1 MSENPLEGAAAG
13 AFGTVTAE
21 MIGELVLANSH
32 KIAGDVVDR
41 LEDEK
46 IPLTRENIQNAVR
59 EELTH
64 KTDFVKLLTSGVA
77 FMTGQDVSTANFT
90 AATAVDHNLSQ
101 MAFQITEG
109 EVYDILKKEGI
120 EITAGSIPA
129 VSFEEALITELKEE
143 GAKDTEGVLGQ
154 GNNSLFL
161 DFSDLFSS
169 RAVLTDAE
177 RFQSMQATTLYDR
190 DPNVC
195 NPRNFLIDEYE
206 KVLLYS
212 PKAYVGNIYPR
223 VLQSSAT
230 LSNYSAAAEC
240 TAHDSIN
247 NRARWALQTQL
258 LQYGINFGY
267 SELNLRA
274 ANSAE
279 FSYQIHE
286 SAFQFSN
293 NVSTIRHFPWWLLT
307 QYDVPEYGRIIG
319 EWVYRPTSIFSGL
332 GAGLSELARTQSY
345 ENANAAFTTVYN
357 QEMNRK
363 DSLGCRTINWTIET
377 TNSPHGID
385 ALPWYGRYFLR
396 PLIDGASFVTS
407 PLYK

>member
-1 MSENPLEGAAAG
+1 MA
-13 AFGTVTAE
+13 
-21 MIGELVLANSH
+21 
-32 KIAGDVVDR
+32 
-41 LEDEK
+41 
-46 IPLTRENIQNAVR
+46 
-59 EELTH
+59 
-64 KTDFVKLLTSGVA
+64 
-77 FMTGQDVSTANFT
+77 GQDVSTANFT
-90 AATAVDHNLSQ
+90 AAMAVDHNLSQ
-101 MAFQITEG
+101 MASQITEG
-109 EVYDILKKEGI
+109 EVYDILKKDGI
-120 EITAGSIPA
+120 EIMAASIPA
-129 VSFEEALITELKEE
+129 RSFEEALIIETKGEVAKNTG
-143 GAKDTEGVLGQ
+143 GALGQ
-154 GNNSLFL
+154 DNNSLFL
-161 DFSDLFSS
+161 DFSELFSS
-169 RAVLTDAE
+169 RKVLTDAE

-212 PKAYVGNIYPR
+212 PETYVGNIYPR
-223 VLQSSAT
+223 VLQPSAT

-240 TAHDSIN
+240 TARDPIN
-247 NRARWALQTQL
+247 NRTRWALQTQL

-267 SELNLRA
+267 SELNLRTA
-274 ANSAE
+274 NNSAE

-286 SAFQFSN
+286 SAFQFAN
-293 NVSTIRHFPWWLLT
+293 NVSTIGRLPWWLLS

-319 EWVYRPTSIFSGL
+319 EWMYRPTSIFSGL
-332 GAGLSELARTQSY
+332 GAGLSEFARTQSY
-345 ENANAAFTTVYN
+345 ENANTAFTTVYN

-363 DSLGCRTINWTIET
+363 DSPGCRTINWTIET